1 VTESRNNNAVIKTQL
16 QRPPLLDAAREFYRR
31 IVDLNTQESWRVLSS
46 SKNYLVSDHGR
57 VMRIVP
63 GKGTEPGRVLK
74 PGKTKDG
81 YLKVELFNN
90 GAPCSRYVHRLVVEA
105 FIGVIPA
112 GLEVNHISGQKVDN
126 SIENLEVVT
135 HAENTKHA
143 WETGLRSR
151 IMFKVAA

>member
-1 VTESRNNNAVIKTQL
+1 MCCLRLPSSVASA
-16 QRPPLLDAAREFYRR
+16 
-31 IVDLNTQESWRVLSS
+31 SS
-46 SKNYLVSDHGR
+46 SSR
-57 VMRIVP
+57 MCASR
-63 GKGTEPGRVLK
+63 
-74 PGKTKDG
+74 

-90 GAPCSRYVHRLVVEA
+90 GTLCSRYVHRLVVEA
-105 FIGVIPA
+105 FIGEIPA

-151 IMFKVAA
+151 TTFKMAA